1 MHGRVGHRIAPD
13 QLVRPVHVH
22 VVLVAKEA
30 ATVLL
35 RPARVFIFLAVLHGF
50 APTPRRLAALDC
62 LVLLARV
69 ALLGIAQCSNFS
81 LNEARSFIQRDLSE
95 VIATETVT
103 KFENLNA
110 SIAHD
115 LRVGWERVE
124 NKDVTVALEYA
135 ENCVR
140 DWSEI
145 VVLTLNPPDHG
156 PMMLPMS
163 FSARAK
169 LFGLAICTALVA
181 LILAIFLDIL

>member
-1 MHGRVGHRIAPD
+1 MSLHLPIA
-13 QLVRPVHVH
+13 
-22 VVLVAKEA
+22 
-30 ATVLL
+30 
-35 RPARVFIFLAVLHGF
+35 I
-50 APTPRRLAALDC
+50 LAALSLPSGDC
-62 LVLLARV
+62 VVSPYDGPLM
-69 ALLGIAQCSNFS
+69 GINHGRSAHSS
-81 LNEARSFIQRDLSE
+81 LNEARSFIQLDLSE